1 MKNWI
6 KSMLVLS
13 FFVGSCSLGFS
24 QNCEGYHP
32 MKKGVEFET
41 KSYDKKN
48 RLESTTKNVITQV
61 TNKGG
66 QTVAVVH
73 AVTTDSKGEETV
85 NANYEMI
92 CDGDKI
98 TVDTITLLKEKLSSS
113 LSESNSDAEAKVS
126 GTNAAMPNNLS
137 VGQELPDSTMEMEI
151 QSGSLKMDFGVKS
164 FNKKVVGEETIT
176 VPAGTFDCVI
186 ITENSETKMMITKK
200 GTNKIWYAKG
210 VGMVK
215 QEEYNKKGD
224 LVGVI
229 LLSKFK
235 A

>member
-1 MKNWI
+1 
-6 KSMLVLS
+6 
-13 FFVGSCSLGFS
+13 
-24 QNCEGYHP
+24 

-151 QSGSLKMDFGVKS
+151 QSGSIKMDFGVKS